1 MKKNPPLFLLPALLA
16 TAFTL
21 TAVQKTSASV
31 KPFYNYTVS
40 TLPGDEEDKPAKKT
54 GRKKNKVTA
63 FSSRNNKVVKIYPDV
78 LKREMHVVTKE
89 NDGTAI
95 DFFVFDMQ
103 GTIVEHY
110 KMNEK
115 EHKKITG
122 LAPGKYVYRVFSGDT
137 ESAAGNFEIR

>member
-1 MKKNPPLFLLPALLA
+1 MKKTPPLFLLPALLA
-16 TAFTL
+16 TSFILIAL
-21 TAVQKTSASV
+21 QKTNASV
-31 KPFYNYTVS
+31 KPYYNYTVS
-40 TLPGDEEDKPAKKT
+40 TLPGDEEDNPAKKS
-54 GRKKNKVTA
+54 GRKKNAATA
-63 FSSRNNKVVKIYPDV
+63 FSSRNNKVIKIYPDV

-103 GTIVEHY
+103 GTIAAHY

-115 EHKKITG
+115 EHKKIAG